1 MPQAESDELVETRC
15 GEASKMLFKE
25 DPFGQADV
33 VYDAQFK
40 GHRMMD
46 PNYDVAG
53 VLKNTTKMIYAY
65 KPSKYGWEEDSEP
78 FASGDW

>member
-1 MPQAESDELVETRC
+1 MRSTETDKNVGDRC

-25 DPFGQADV
+25 DPFDQADG
-33 VYDAQFK
+33 VYDAHFK
-40 GHRMMD
+40 GHTMLD
-46 PNYDVAG
+46 PTYDVAG
-53 VLKNTTKMIYAY
+53 VLKTTTKMIFSN